1 MEPKRQQLLLGALVL
16 VLAVAGYRAWVA
28 WTDTSPGSAQAS
40 NETGRSAR
48 SGQKASQTMTA
59 PDVHLQTLD
68 NERPEPQGTERDL
81 FRFKPMAP
89 PPAPPRPTQPEVPR
103 TPTQPPGPLP
113 PAPITLK
120 FLGFVTAPGG
130 KIAVLSDGLG
140 DPIRGREGE
149 TILGRYRILKIGEE
163 SIEIAY
169 LDGRGRTTIRM
180 TGS

>member
-1 MEPKRQQLLLGALVL
+1 MGPKRQPLLLGVLVL
-16 VLAVAGYRAWVA
+16 VLAFAGYRAWSA
-28 WTDTSPGSAQAS
+28 WTETSPGGAAAS
-40 NETGRSAR
+40 NERGQTARKGPSA
-48 SGQKASQTMTA
+48 QTMTA

-68 NERPEPQGTERDL
+68 DERPEPQGAERDL
-81 FRFKPMAP
+81 FRFKPKAP
-89 PPAPPRPTQPEVPR
+89 PPAPPRPQPT
-103 TPTQPPGPLP
+103 TPTGPPPTPTGPPP

-140 DPIRGREGE
+140 EPIRGREGE

-169 LDGRGRTTIRM
+169 LDGRGRTVIRM